1 MKGFKKIFV
10 FVFFFLFAVNAYA
23 SNDSKSKALAK
34 QPVVE
39 QKNASQSVPSDS
51 KVNSQKDIITIV
63 TSCGVHVWVP
73 SSAFNNAFEVVEFA
87 LMVDDFFCGAL

>member
-1 MKGFKKIFV
+1 MLEAGNLALL
-10 FVFFFLFAVNAYA
+10 LFAVNAYA

-39 QKNASQSVPSDS
+39 QKNAGQSVPSDS

-87 LMVDDFFCGAL
+87 LMVDDFFCGGL